1 MKKLSFAVKCSAV
14 YFTSLMVPDEV
25 SQEDAAQYAKDNL
38 HLAPITELYY
48 ASPEGDDSPEAEN
61 TDVVIE
67 DSCKLEGPFTI
78 QDVVKEIFLKE
89 GLKVIPVDVDA
100 NDISQKGL
108 IVIRGEDSPV
118 IIYDEKELSW
128 GIMDSIMNAYRTD
141 AGAVTHLSVNF
152 QESKW
157 HVYGNSI
164 VCVQKKSEED
174 IVKKEFLNL
183 EAYVRYVFP
192 EQFGCRTVSLKV
204 TPDIMDALGAE
215 EEELWKWARENT
227 ELSLGFVDA
236 KRIFGFGR
244 GLNGG
249 SEDKPKIPLYVV
261 SRHPSPF
268 GASALLFPN
277 LFKKFCEQNGWSGC
291 KIFPS
296 STYELMVVPDLD
308 VEVGACRELVARINE
323 EDVLPE
329 LRLETAVY
337 IYSMDTNTI
346 TIL

>member
-1 MKKLSFAVKCSAV
+1 MKKLNFAVRCSAV
-14 YFTSLMVPDEV
+14 YYTSIMVPDEV
-25 SQEDAAQYAKDNL
+25 SQEDAVQYAKDNL

-48 ASPEGDDSPEAEN
+48 VSPEGDDSLEAEDA
-61 TDVVIE
+61 DVVIE
-67 DSCKLEGPFTI
+67 DSCRLEGPFSI
-78 QDVVKEIFLKE
+78 QDVAKEILQKE
-89 GLKVIPVDVDA
+89 GLKVIPVDVDSD
-100 NDISQKGL
+100 DISQKGL
-108 IVIRGEDSPV
+108 VVIRGEDSPV

-128 GIMDSIMNAYRTD
+128 GIMDSIIKAYQSD
-141 AGAVTHLSVNF
+141 AGAVTHLSVNL
-152 QESKW
+152 QENRW
-157 HVYGNSI
+157 HVYGNSV

-192 EQFGCRTVSLKV
+192 GQFGRRTVSLKV
-204 TPDIMDALGAE
+204 TPEIMKALGARE
-215 EEELWKWARENT
+215 DELWRWAREST

-236 KRIFGFGR
+236 KRIFGFDR
-244 GLNGG
+244 GLNG
-249 SEDKPKIPLYVV
+249 EPDNKPKVPLYVV

-277 LFKKFCEQNGWSGC
+277 LFRKFCEQNGWSGC

-308 VEVGACRELVARINE
+308 VKVVACRELVARINA

-329 LRLETAVY
+329 LRLEPAVY
-337 IYSMDTNTI
+337 HYSLETNTI